1 MLASTQMQTVNQ
13 YVPKV
18 PLAAGMGSILLPQG
32 DGGRRLA
39 GPAYWGMWRVPRRLG
54 DLALRCAEPRGVPW
68 QGVPQTDGERRQAA
82 QQVQALA
89 LQLCTSHGVLISL
102 KGTLPTQPVVVVAN
116 HVSYV
121 DTLVLPSL
129 FPTTCVAKKEVASW
143 PGIGSLARRLGT
155 VFVER
160 GNPMSGAAALR
171 QSARA
176 LAAGVNVVAFPEG
189 TTTPGDRLLPFHR
202 GIFGIAMINNV
213 PVLPV
218 TLVYDDP
225 GVAWVGEDPF
235 LSHYLTRVAS
245 ARKTGITVH
254 VGELMN
260 PRMFSSARTMAKAAQ
275 QIIAKTLRQSLP

>member
-1 MLASTQMQTVNQ
+1 MQTANH
-13 YVPKV
+13 YAPKV
-18 PLAAGMGSILLPQG
+18 PLAAGMGSILLPGG
-32 DGGRRLA
+32 DSLRPSS
-39 GPAYWGMWRVPRRLG
+39 GPAYFGMWRIPRRLG
-54 DLALRCAEPRGVPW
+54 DLVLCCAEPRSVPW
-68 QGVPQTDGERRQAA
+68 NGVPQTSDQRLQAA
-82 QQVQALA
+82 KQVQILA
-89 LQLCTSHGVLISL
+89 TQLCASHGLQISV
-102 KGTLPTQPVVVVAN
+102 KGTLPSQPVVVVAN

-129 FPTTCVAKKEVASW
+129 FPTTCVAKREVATW
-143 PGIGSLARRLGT
+143 PGIGALARRLGT

-160 GNPMSGAAALR
+160 GNPTSGAVALR

-202 GIFGIAMINNV
+202 GIFGIAMIHNV

-245 ARKTGITVH
+245 ARKTGVTVH
-254 VGELMN
+254 VGPLMI
-260 PRMFSSARTMAKAAQ
+260 PSTFRSARAMAKSAQ
-275 QIIAKTLRQSLP
+275 QLIARTLRQALP